1 MLTRLSRLVGL
12 DQPPARTGQR
22 GADRAAREP
31 RLSGDSFVRNTRVP
45 QQQYLPVARRELFQ
59 RGADAG
65 ALVLDVER
73 VVRSG
78 LARLRLGRAQ
88 REVATLPRGPPGV
101 VPRPVR
107 RPDEGPP
114 PRLSGRVH
122 HGPTEPPPGP
132 P

>member
-1 MLTRLSRLVGL
+1 ESSPSRYACSIPSSTCDMLTPLSRLVGL

-31 RLSGDSFVRNTRVP
+31 RLSGDCFVRNTRVP

-73 VVRSG
+73 VENERTRVRAA
-78 LARLRLGRAQ
+78 LEQQIGR
-88 REVATLPRGPPGV
+88 
-101 VPRPVR
+101 
-107 RPDEGPP
+107 
-114 PRLSGRVH
+114 
-122 HGPTEPPPGP
+122 
-132 P
+132 